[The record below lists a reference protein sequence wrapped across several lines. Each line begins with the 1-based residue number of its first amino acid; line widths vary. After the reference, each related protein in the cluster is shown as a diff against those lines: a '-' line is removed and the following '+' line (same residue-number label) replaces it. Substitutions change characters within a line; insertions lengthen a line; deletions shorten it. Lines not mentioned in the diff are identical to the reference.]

1 MSVKDEDTGGTG
13 AAAAA
18 AAAFVAEGLGSRR
31 PSGKWAIRLKFILL
45 STPVSI

>member
-31 PSGKWAIRLKFILL
+31 PSGK
-45 STPVSI
+45 